1 MDDSVHI
8 SPVIAG
14 SETPSSIKKAIHN
27 TSNWASTSVFLSQ
40 IIVVYIVI
48 FAAIINLTLFPEGR
62 QELWI
67 TLLSSSI
74 GYLLPSPTIKKP
86 SNKTLFELSSTNNV
100 Q

>member
-1 MDDSVHI
+1 MDDSVHVNT
-8 SPVIAG
+8 VIAG
-14 SETPSSIKKAIHN
+14 SETPSSIKKAVHN
-27 TSNWASTSVFLSQ
+27 TSNWASTSVFFSQ
-40 IIVVYIVI
+40 IVIVYVVI

-67 TLLSSSI
+67 TLLSSGI

>member
-1 MDDSVHI
+1 MDDSIHVN
-8 SPVIAG
+8 PPTVG
-14 SETPSSIKKAIHN
+14 SETPSSVKKVVHN
-27 TSNWASTSVFLSQ
+27 TSNWASTSVFFSQ
-40 IIVVYIVI
+40 IVIVFVVI

-86 SNKTLFELSSTNNV
+86 SNKTLFELTSTNNV
-100 Q
+100 A

>member
-1 MDDSVHI
+1 MDDSIHI
-8 SPVIAG
+8 NPPTVG
-14 SETPSSIKKAIHN
+14 SETPSSFSKKAVS
-27 TSNWASTSVFLSQ
+27 TSNWTSTSVFFSQ
-40 IIVVYIVI
+40 IAIIYVVI

-86 SNKTLFELSSTNNV
+86 SNKTLFELTPTNDV
-100 Q
+100 A